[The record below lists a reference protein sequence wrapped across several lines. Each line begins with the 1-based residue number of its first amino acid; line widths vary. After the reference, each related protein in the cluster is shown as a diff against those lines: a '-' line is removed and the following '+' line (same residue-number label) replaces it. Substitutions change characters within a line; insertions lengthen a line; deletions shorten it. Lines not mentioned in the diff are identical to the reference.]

1 MNSMIDVKEN
11 RVLSVIIDNFNFEY
25 DESILN
31 TVAVFHNNEETKSQV
46 DMIDIDYEP
55 SLQGLKQI
63 AINWYRKQ
71 NFYNR
76 Y

>member
-25 DESILN
+25 DESIFN
-31 TVAVFHNNEETKSQV
+31 TVAVFHNNEETKKQV
-46 DMIDIDYEP
+46 DTIDIEYEP

-63 AINWYRKQ
+63 AINWYRNQK
-71 NFYNR
+71 FYNR